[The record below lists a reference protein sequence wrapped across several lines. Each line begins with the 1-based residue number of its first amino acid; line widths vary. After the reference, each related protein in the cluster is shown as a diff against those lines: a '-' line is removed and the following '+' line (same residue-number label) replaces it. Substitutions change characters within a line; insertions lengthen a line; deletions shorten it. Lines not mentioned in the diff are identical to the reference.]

1 MAIRSAADFL
11 RRSTQDMRF
20 RTFLIFLII
29 LSGSAAP
36 MLAQLPDVG
45 QLEEKPPKSLQI
57 SSEHVLIGLLNEPPA
72 RNATET
78 NNGLFSHFY
87 ESQEVQFQVAVRLLR
102 PLLASKG
109 FKDEIDWKLES
120 NKGKSIYSQEGVLI
134 LNQYLEPYSTGQGH
148 IQNEVFIER
157 IGNYFDFTPQE
168 NWLLPEGEASPTRST
183 MLSLLAGFL
192 LRTEKDGEVHAK
204 DTQFTRKMLEFML
217 LEGSTFD
224 SYRINVAI
232 PQTVHLKLQASD
244 SLSLALDYVSDQR
257 RAIGQNQKVE
267 QDGAEQPATAP
278 ESKSEGKEKPKP
290 ESEGRSK

>member
-1 MAIRSAADFL
+1 MH
-11 RRSTQDMRF
+11 F
-20 RTFLIFLII
+20 RAFLICLIV
-29 LSGSAAP
+29 LSGAAAP

-72 RNATET
+72 RNATEV

-87 ESQEVQFQVAVRLLR
+87 ESQEVQFQIAVRLLKS
-102 PLLASKG
+102 LLESKG
-109 FKDEIDWKLES
+109 FEEEIEWKLES
-120 NKGKSIYSQEGVLI
+120 NKGKSIYSPEGVLI

-157 IGNYFDFTPQE
+157 IGNYFDFTPKE
-168 NWLLPEGEASPTRST
+168 NLLLPEGEASPTRST

-192 LRTEKDGEVHAK
+192 LRSEKDGVVHAK

-232 PQTVHLKLQASD
+232 PQTVHLKLRPSE
-244 SLSLALDYVSDQR
+244 SLSLVLDYVSDQR
-257 RAIGQNQKVE
+257 RAIGKNQKVE
-267 QDGAEQPATAP
+267 QDAAGNPLDAQ
-278 ESKSEGKEKPKP
+278 
-290 ESEGRSK
+290 